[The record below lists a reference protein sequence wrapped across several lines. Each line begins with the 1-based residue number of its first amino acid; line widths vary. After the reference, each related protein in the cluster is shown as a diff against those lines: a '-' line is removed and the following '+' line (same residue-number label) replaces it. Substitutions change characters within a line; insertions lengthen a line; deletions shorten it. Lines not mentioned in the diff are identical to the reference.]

1 MNTKFNKGKV
11 VAFGMAVVFSAL
23 MAISPAKAGY
33 KVTMAEAEVV
43 PLNGATVSRFVDSK
57 KSEQQFFRF
66 DVPTDI
72 GNKWVVVSF
81 TSYAS
86 DYFGVKLLDVDG
98 IEISSEKTVY
108 SDKSNAFYT
117 KIVPS
122 MDVLTN
128 RIKLKPSGTYYIK
141 VSEGYSN
148 TSGDYNISI
157 KTIDDDNWGGFDN
170 ETKLTANK
178 KQSGEIEVENDVDSY
193 SIVVSKKAEC
203 NFIINSD
210 CDTKA
215 YITDKDGIKL
225 SETYIYKG
233 KANNSLSA
241 FGNGEKVFVRI
252 QSENYTGKYTIKP
265 CIASVNLK
273 LTKYKRGTAVIKGKT
288 RGYADVRVY
297 YNEKYYDVTSN
308 ANGNFAINLDTK
320 LKAKSKI
327 EITVSK
333 SGQDSIVKT
342 FKVK

>member
-1 MNTKFNKGKV
+1 MLALVFYIYFMEGKFMKNFKKFIKIATAILLVFTLASCGHGGKKGTDSLVGDPDLKIKSLTIFTQDAIAKNYKIEV
-11 VAFGMAVVFSAL
+11 ENDVTELKATNVSA
-23 MAISPAKAGY
+23 
-33 KVTMAEAEVV
+33 T
-43 PLNGATVSRFVDSK
+43 
-57 KSEQQFFRF
+57 
-66 DVPTDI
+66 
-72 GNKWVVVSF
+72 F
-81 TSYAS
+81 TY
-86 DYFGVKLLDVDG
+86 G
-98 IEISSEKTVY
+98 EKTETITVTVTNGKLNIVGDNTVTL
-108 SDKSNAFYT
+108 SVSPIAGKHKDWNQAVTVKRKEKAEDPDLKIKS
-117 KIVPS
+117 
-122 MDVLTN
+122 LTIFTQDAIAKN
-128 RIKLKPSGTYYIK
+128 YK
-141 VSEGYSN
+141 
-148 TSGDYNISI
+148 
-157 KTIDDDNWGGFDN
+157 
-170 ETKLTANK
+170 
-178 KQSGEIEVENDVDSY
+178 IEVENDVDSY